1 MASFA
6 DRCKSRTL
14 PFRLCG
20 RIGYSLGELT
30 KLSIQLQVSNGM
42 LRCAAIYCWNLKS
55 LDSTSG
61 IMRSAMRHLW
71 EMDILGPFF
80 PFNLFSPFPC
90 DSLRQ
95 SLSLCASLF
104 KFYFSSITRILIFRI
119 FFWPCKLALVFV
131 Y

>member
-14 PFRLCG
+14 PCRLCG

-55 LDSTSG
+55 LDSTSA

-80 PFNLFSPFPC
+80 PFNLFSPFPS

-95 SLSLCASLF
+95 SLSLRASLF
-104 KFYFSSITRILIFRI
+104 KFYFSKYNTNIDFQNFL
-119 FFWPCKLALVFV
+119 LAL
-131 Y
+131 